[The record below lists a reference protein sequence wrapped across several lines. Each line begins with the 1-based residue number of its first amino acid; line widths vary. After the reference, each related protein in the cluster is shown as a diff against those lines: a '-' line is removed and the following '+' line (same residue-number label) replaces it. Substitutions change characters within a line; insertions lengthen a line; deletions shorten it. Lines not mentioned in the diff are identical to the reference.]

1 MSRVILASLL
11 LLQVAATGHAQGE
24 PAAKLP
30 PYDPAKAREAAR
42 IQDPKAAT
50 RAYLQAVSAE
60 RRAMTKSYA
69 LGEYF
74 LTLTGYCVTS
84 LILLGILGSGL
95 SARLRNWAQRRTRFR
110 ALQTV
115 IYSALFLLLLSLLSF
130 PLTWYRSYY
139 RATSYG
145 LLHQSFAGWLVDQT
159 KGLAILLVIVP
170 LLLVVLYAV
179 VRCTPRTWWLWG
191 WLVVVGFAV
200 VGMAIAPVFLSP
212 LFNKF
217 TPVQDANIR
226 ERVLKLAHEQHV
238 PADDVY
244 EMDASRRTDNIGAY
258 VAGML
263 GTTRIVLFDNLLKRC
278 TPEQIE
284 MVMSHEMGHYVLN
297 HIWKDVGIFSVVA
310 LAGFLCVR
318 WAFARILA
326 SWPAAG
332 IKDSADVAG
341 LPLLIFL
348 FMTISFL
355 TAPLLN
361 GWSRTVEMQADTFGL
376 NACRQP
382 DAAATTFLML
392 GEYRE
397 LDPHPVAEFLFFDH
411 PSGQNRIRNALEWK
425 KAHKEKGES

>member
-11 LLQVAATGHAQGE
+11 LLQVAATGSAQGA
-24 PAAKLP
+24 PAPKLQ
-30 PYDPAKAREAAR
+30 PYDLAKAKEAAR
-42 IQDPKAAT
+42 IDDPIAAT
-50 RAYLQAVSAE
+50 RAYLQSVSAE

-74 LTLTGYCVTS
+74 LTIAGYCVTS
-84 LILLGILGSGL
+84 LILLGILGSGV
-95 SARLRNWAQRRTRFR
+95 SARLRNWTQRLTRFR
-110 ALQTV
+110 VLQTA
-115 IYSALFLLLLSLLSF
+115 IYSAFFLLLLSLMSF

-139 RATSYG
+139 RETRYG
-145 LLHQSFAGWLVDQT
+145 LLHQSFADWLVDQA
-159 KGLAILLVIVP
+159 KGLAIMLVIVP

-179 VRCTPRTWWLWG
+179 VRRTPRTWWLWG
-191 WLVVVGFAV
+191 WLIVVAFSV
-200 VGMAIAPVFLSP
+200 VGMAVGPVFLSP

-226 ERVLKLAHEQHV
+226 ERVLKLAHEQNV

-244 EMDASRRTDNIGAY
+244 EMDASRSTDSIGAY

-297 HIWKDVGIFSVVA
+297 HIWKGVGIFSVVA

-318 WAFARILA
+318 WAFARIIA

-332 IKDSADVAG
+332 IKDIADLAG

-348 FMTISFL
+348 FMTFSML
-355 TAPLLN
+355 AAPLLK

-397 LDPHPVAEFLFFDH
+397 LDPHPVVEYLFFDH

-425 KAHKEKGES
+425 KAHKGEGDS